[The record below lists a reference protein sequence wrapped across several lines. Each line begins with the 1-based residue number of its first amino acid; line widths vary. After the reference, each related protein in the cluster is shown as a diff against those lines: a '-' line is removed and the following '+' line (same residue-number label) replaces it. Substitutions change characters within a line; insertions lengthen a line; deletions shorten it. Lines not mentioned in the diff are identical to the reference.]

1 MTTAI
6 LLSIVAVLAF
16 SLGYA
21 YRRPKLPPPP
31 VPAPTPQQRKLL
43 GLDTPGD
50 QRVPVPF
57 RDWTAIK
64 LALWR
69 SKVAW
74 DVALRALDDILER
87 CAHAEGCPGKV
98 AEGEPCLRE
107 CRDREVRMSALV
119 AIGAARQLAP
129 VGARRP
135 GDAPYFAPS
144 REYFSEVMAELAAAQ
159 IELEVLRA
167 GADEKVLGAIER
179 VLRTVP
185 VSGAETTVNRLKQ
198 DSYELDVGAPTDA
211 EIGDEGEE
219 EKEEETHA

>member
-1 MTTAI
+1 MTTMI
-6 LLSIVAVLAF
+6 FLLAAVVAF
-16 SLGYA
+16 CLGYA
-21 YRRPKLPPPP
+21 CPYRRPKLPPPP
-31 VPAPTPQQRKLL
+31 PPAPTPQQRKLL

-57 RDWTAIK
+57 RDWTALK

-74 DVALRALDDILER
+74 DVALRALDDVLER
-87 CAHAEGCPGKV
+87 CVHAEGCPGKV
-98 AEGEPCLRE
+98 AQGEPCLRE

-129 VGARRP
+129 VDARRP

-144 REYFSEVMAELAAAQ
+144 REYFGEVMAELAAAQ

-167 GADEKVLGAIER
+167 GADEKVLSAIER
-179 VLRTVP
+179 ALRTVP
-185 VSGAETTVNRLKQ
+185 VSGAETAANRLKQ
-198 DSYELDVGAPTDA
+198 DSYENLLDVGASGC
-211 EIGDEGEE
+211 ESEEE